1 MGVLLKEYAY
11 PATLSSSYMG
21 RPWQSMLNT
30 AYASNSG
37 NAMLWSL
44 VYYCRIMLSYV
55 MVINLCPLSQT
66 AAESLYTGNP
76 RLKN

>member
-1 MGVLLKEYAY
+1 MGVLLREYAY

-66 AAESLYTGNP
+66 ADESLYTGNP
-76 RLKN
+76 GLKN